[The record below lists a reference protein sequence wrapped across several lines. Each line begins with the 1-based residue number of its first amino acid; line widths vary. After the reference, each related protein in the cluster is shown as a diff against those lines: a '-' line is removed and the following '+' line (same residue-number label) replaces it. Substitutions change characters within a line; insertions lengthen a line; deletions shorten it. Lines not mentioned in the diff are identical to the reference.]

1 MKHINE
7 FTTYLKVEKEISPN
21 SYSAYLRDL
30 TEFEEFAKVTEN
42 KVTRNHIRGFLSF
55 LDEKLNQPITRRR
68 KLTSL
73 RMYFQYLENEKL
85 IKENPT
91 KGMPSPKVES
101 KEPQYLTEKE
111 IKKLMTV
118 IDKGR
123 DEVIMK
129 TLVET
134 GIRLSELSQLD
145 IQSINIRERSIKIK
159 RKGNKEQT
167 IPINNNLTALLKT
180 FIKSRRST
188 EPLILSKFGTRM
200 SKRRLRMLV
209 KNYFRK
215 ANINKDHISVH
226 SLRHSFC
233 VRLLEK
239 DVDLRTIQILA
250 GHSSITSTERY
261 LHVSTER
268 LRKEVVMAQI

>member
-1 MKHINE
+1 M
-7 FTTYLKVEKEISPN
+7 
-21 SYSAYLRDL
+21 RDL
-30 TEFEEFAKVTEN
+30 SEFWDYAKVAEN
-42 KVTRNHIRGFLSF
+42 KVTRNHVRGFLFS

-73 RMYFQYLENEKL
+73 RMYFQYLENEKF

-91 KGMPSPKVES
+91 KGVANPKVEI
-101 KEPQYLTEKE
+101 KEPSYLTEKE
-111 IKKLMTV
+111 IKLLMAV

-134 GIRLSELSQLD
+134 GIRLSELAQLD
-145 IQSINIRERSIKIK
+145 INDIDTKNKTIKVK
-159 RKGNKEQT
+159 RKGNKNQT
-167 IPINNNLTALLKT
+167 LPINQNLTALLKA
-180 FIKSRRST
+180 FVKNRLSN
-188 EPLILSKFGTRM
+188 EPLILSSFKKRM
-200 SKRRLRMLV
+200 SKRRLQIMV
-209 KNYFRK
+209 KSYFKK
-215 ANINKDHISVH
+215 AKILKDNISIH

-261 LHVSTER
+261 LHVSSER
-268 LRKEVVMAQI
+268 LRKEVVFAEVN